1 MLGKVIIYLISII
14 LIINLLNLRGINIK
28 LNKYQLQAYE
38 NLGSIRN
45 SKLSYNRLKNVLKNI
60 NDFNYDV
67 FIQGSYANKTNIP
80 GDSDVDVII
89 NLNDI
94 FNHNINEHSKED
106 QEDFHRNHSN
116 AKLSIKDFYDSVLS
130 VLNDSNYNFLRKKK
144 CLKISGTPLNVDLVV
159 SNNYHNYTKYPNYIE
174 GIKVYTSNNENI
186 VSYPKLHKKNGF
198 NKNSR
203 VNSNYKRTVRIF
215 KNIKSY
221 LVSNSVISESIVSSY
236 FIECLLYN
244 VPDNYYQNYNIEKRF
259 FGILNYLLNE
269 PNFMEMKT
277 QDEQNYLFGDS
288 DNQWDKKHALKFLNW
303 VNSFNR

>member
-94 FNHNINEHSKED
+94 FNHNINEHS
-106 QEDFHRNHSN
+106 
-116 AKLSIKDFYDSVLS
+116 
-130 VLNDSNYNFLRKKK
+130 
-144 CLKISGTPLNVDLVV
+144 
-159 SNNYHNYTKYPNYIE
+159 IE
-174 GIKVYTSNNENI
+174 II
-186 VSYPKLHKKNGF
+186 VMQS
-198 NKNSR
+198 
-203 VNSNYKRTVRIF
+203 
-215 KNIKSY
+215 
-221 LVSNSVISESIVSSY
+221 
-236 FIECLLYN
+236 
-244 VPDNYYQNYNIEKRF
+244 
-259 FGILNYLLNE
+259 
-269 PNFMEMKT
+269 
-277 QDEQNYLFGDS
+277 
-288 DNQWDKKHALKFLNW
+288 
-303 VNSFNR
+303 